1 MKIIEA
7 ITRLDAL
14 KFNTYQQDDKVQW
27 LSRLDNMV
35 KKQIIDTH
43 EGADKEQAITEY
55 IQSNIVAHEK
65 AVTEYMKVNEVS
77 REEAEANVEFR
88 EIKYKEAKEHIET
101 TRNDIFFNGYD
112 DSTDLQT
119 ELLIPAPYDE
129 VYLRWMEAQ
138 IDYYNGEYDKYNN
151 AIIMFNTA
159 FEAYQKHYNSA
170 HKPVQRGRRFLF

>member
-1 MKIIEA
+1 MKIIDA

-14 KFNTYQQDDKVQW
+14 KFNTYTQDDKVQW
-27 LSRLDNMV
+27 LSRLDSMV

-43 EGADKEQAITEY
+43 EA
-55 IQSNIVAHEK
+55 
-65 AVTEYMKVNEVS
+65 
-77 REEAEANVEFR
+77 AEALSFSE
-88 EIKYKEAKEHIET
+88 YTADT
-101 TRNDIFFNGYD
+101 P
-112 DSTDLQT
+112 TDT
-119 ELLIPAPYDE
+119 VLLVPAPYDE

-138 IDYYNGEYDKYNN
+138 IDYHNGEYDKYNN